1 MRAKIEKLV
10 YGGEGLAHE
19 DGEAIF
25 VPFVLPGEE
34 VELTPGTRKT
44 KFVRARVTRV
54 LEASPDRVE
63 ARCPHFGVCGG
74 CDYQHISYEAQL
86 RYKEQILRET
96 LRRLGRIDW
105 QGPISVHASPPWE
118 YRNRAQWKVRPI
130 SGAGEGSSQGA
141 GSDARSS
148 GNEHSDIGYF
158 RAGSSTLCPVQ
169 VCTILS
175 PKLLATFKQFR
186 KMLSEGKLPETLR
199 EVEAFADAEDQG
211 ILLNISCTSL
221 PRGAEAL
228 AKMLSERIGGVK
240 SILLQDVRGERMSL
254 QGPGFLQYKAAQSG
268 FRVGHLSFFQVN
280 RFLVNEMANVV
291 AAAAGSG
298 ELAFDL
304 YAGVGLFAT
313 TTAGNF
319 ARVEAVEANPAAARD
334 LETNAGLSGKT
345 IKARNDSAEAFL
357 AEWKQKRGAATPD
370 VIIVDPPRAGIE
382 PTALDKLAAIAPAR
396 ILYVSCDPSTL
407 ARDLANLCARAYTPQ
422 EIHLFDMFP
431 QTYHIEA
438 LVRLERAQ

>member
-19 DGEAIF
+19 GGEAVF

-34 VELTPGTRKT
+34 VELTPGTRKK

-54 LEASPDRVE
+54 LEASPDRVA
-63 ARCPHFGVCGG
+63 ARCPHFGRCGG
-74 CDYQHISYEAQL
+74 CDYQHVSYEAQL
-86 RYKEQILRET
+86 RYKEEILRET

-105 QGPISVHASPPWE
+105 QGPVTLHASPPWE
-118 YRNRAQWKVRPI
+118 YRNRAQWKIRPHSI
-130 SGAGEGSSQGA
+130 EGGRPREDA
-141 GSDARSS
+141 GSVARSS
-148 GNEHSDIGYF
+148 GSEHSDIGYF

-175 PKLLATFKQFR
+175 PKLLATFEQFR
-186 KMLSEGKLPETLR
+186 AMLSEEKLPETLR

-211 ILLNISCTSL
+211 ILLNLSCTSL
-221 PRGAEAL
+221 PRGADAL
-228 AKMLSERIGGVK
+228 AKMLSERIDGVK

-254 QGPGFLQYKAAQSG
+254 HGPGFLQYKVMQSS

-280 RFLVNEMANVV
+280 RFLVNEMANVA
-291 AAAAGSG
+291 AAAAGGG

-313 TTAGNF
+313 TLAGNF
-319 ARVEAVEANPAAARD
+319 GRVEAVEANPAAARD

-345 IKARNDSAEAFL
+345 IKARNDSAESFL
-357 AEWKQKRGAATPD
+357 AEWKQKREATPD
-370 VIIVDPPRAGIE
+370 VVIVDPPRAGIE

-407 ARDLANLCARAYTPQ
+407 ARDLANLCTRAYALQ

-431 QTYHIEA
+431 QTYHIET
-438 LVRLERAQ
+438 LVRLERVR

>member
-19 DGEAIF
+19 GGEAVF

-34 VELTPGTRKT
+34 LELTPGTRKK
-44 KFVRARVTRV
+44 KFVRAHVTRV
-54 LEASPDRVE
+54 LEASPDRVDP
-63 ARCPHFGVCGG
+63 RCPHFGVCGG
-74 CDYQHISYEAQL
+74 CDYQHVSYEAQL

-105 QGPISVHASPPWE
+105 QNPISVHASPPWE

-130 SGAGEGSSQGA
+130 SEADGRSREDASSG
-141 GSDARSS
+141 ARSS

-158 RAGSSTLCPVQ
+158 RAGSSTLCAVH

-175 PKLLATFKQFR
+175 PKLLATFEQFR
-186 KMLSEGKLPETLR
+186 MMLSEGKLPETVR
-199 EVEAFADAEDQG
+199 EVEAFADAEDRG

-254 QGPGFLQYKAAQSG
+254 HGPGFLQYKVSQSS

-280 RFLVNEMANVV
+280 RFLINEMASAA

-304 YAGVGLFAT
+304 YAGVGLFST
-313 TTAGNF
+313 TLAGNF

-357 AEWKQKRGAATPD
+357 TEWKQKRGATPD
-370 VIIVDPPRAGIE
+370 VVILDPPRAGIE
-382 PTALDKLAAIAPAR
+382 PTALDKLPAIAPAR

-407 ARDLANLCARAYTPQ
+407 ARDLAHLCARAYTLQ

-431 QTYHIEA
+431 QTYHIET
-438 LVRLERAQ
+438 LVRMERVR